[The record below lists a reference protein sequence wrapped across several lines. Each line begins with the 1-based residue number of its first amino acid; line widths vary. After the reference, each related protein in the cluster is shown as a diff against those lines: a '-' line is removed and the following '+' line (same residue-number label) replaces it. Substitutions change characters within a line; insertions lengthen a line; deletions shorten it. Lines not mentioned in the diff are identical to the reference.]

1 MIELPP
7 ALAPWAAQLAIFPDE
22 IALCLGHAAARAAGA
37 LGPWPLRDQ
46 HTGDPDGYDGLERRG
61 SYERLL
67 PSEWLLL
74 DELPEEFLRRVV
86 SHEHAFL
93 ARGFRQLGGG
103 RHCTA
108 LLDAGPEQLGA
119 PRLAHLALLVAL
131 AQRAAAAGATLEW
144 ATLSP
149 GPLVWHQD
157 ISEASV
163 LALLQQRH
171 LAPLAR
177 PELARNLEEAAA
189 RTAAARA
196 EHELWLIGGRTLL
209 AACAPSGKYNCITV
223 CDELELD
230 APPRVRLELHR
241 PERQRTVLLDLPSD
255 RLAAQLLRDPFFRAN
270 ALPVS
275 VGGAAEALITSD
287 GRRMFLRDASG
298 SLTIVAIPNSQ
309 RAARSTDA
317 RFTPPPDQRL
327 IAVGKSRSQRTVA
340 LCLGHGELIAHILS
354 KRVAGVVQTRRFSL
368 GLTRPRLERPT
379 LRPLAVYG
387 EDRLVVCDDEGVLF
401 ELHGQQVTPF
411 ESGVIAFQPGA
422 NTMLWLTHTGNEL
435 IWKQHAGARRA
446 DHAPTATSEKL
457 LARGPCTHALLARG
471 SAPLAASAQ
480 GHAYTLHLEQQQEVL
495 EAPGN
500 HSMHGLIGPPWELL
514 ALAPSRCQ
522 VVALS
527 ARGARTLCTST
538 IPLAALAVSPVGN
551 LFAYVTTRGQL
562 SVFSVADRRFVV
574 RGFGSEVG

>member
-7 ALAPWAAQLAIFPDE
+7 ALAPWAPQLAIFPDE
-22 IALCLGHAAARAAGA
+22 IALCLGHAAARVAGA

-108 LLDAGPEQLGA
+108 LFDAGPEQLGA
-119 PRLAHLALLVAL
+119 PRLAHLALLIAL

-144 ATLSP
+144 AALSP

-157 ISEASV
+157 VSEASV

-196 EHELWLIGGRTLL
+196 EHELWLIGGPALL
-209 AACAPSGKYNCITV
+209 ATCNPGNRGNCITV

-230 APPRVRLELHR
+230 APPRVRLELNR

-255 RLAAQLLRDPFFRAN
+255 RLATQLLRDPFSRAE
-270 ALPVS
+270 ALSVS
-275 VGGAAEALITSD
+275 VGGATEALITSD
-287 GRRMFLRDASG
+287 GRRLFLRDTSG
-298 SLTIVAIPNSQ
+298 GLTIVAVPNSQ

-327 IAVGKSRSQRTVA
+327 IAVGKSRSQRTFA
-340 LCLGHGELIAHILS
+340 LCLGDGELIAHMLS

-368 GLTRPRLERPT
+368 ELARPRLERPT

-387 EDRLVVCDDEGVLF
+387 EDRLVMCDDEGVLF
-401 ELHGQQVTPF
+401 ELQGQQVTPF
-411 ESGVIAFQPGA
+411 ERGVIAFQPGA
-422 NTMLWLTHTGNEL
+422 NTMLWLTYTSDEL

-446 DHAPTATSEKL
+446 DHAPAATSEKL

-471 SAPLAASAQ
+471 AAPLAASAQ
-480 GHAYTLHLEQQQEVL
+480 GHAYTLHLEQQQEL
-495 EAPGN
+495 LSAPSS
-500 HSMHGLIGPPWELL
+500 HSIHGLIGPPWELL
-514 ALAPSRCQ
+514 ALDPTRHQ
-522 VVALS
+522 VVALN
-527 ARGARTLCTST
+527 AQGARTLCTST
-538 IPLAALAVSPVGN
+538 IPLAALAVSPLGN

-562 SVFSVADRRFVV
+562 SVFSVTDRRFVV